1 MTARRSK
8 RPALKE
14 AKRTS
19 AGDAGVKR
27 ALDANK
33 QANEADAARA
43 AKEAAKAKREKMTF
57 LFDPDLAAELRA
69 ASTEIPP
76 KAFGATLSG
85 MVERAVRSELEGLRR
100 KWNSGKPF
108 DTSEPVQTR
117 KGRPPKK

>member
-8 RPALKE
+8 RQTLGARKPP
-14 AKRTS
+14 R
-19 AGDAGVKR
+19 AGDAGVAR
-27 ALDANK
+27 ALAANK
-33 QANEADAARA
+33 QANAADAAKA
-43 AKEAAKAKREKMTF
+43 AKEAAKEKREKMTF

-85 MVERAVRSELEGLRR
+85 MVERAVRSELEALRR
-100 KWNSGKPF
+100 KWNSGRPF
-108 DTSEPVQTR
+108 NTSEPVQTR